1 MHIESA
7 APKHIPAFVAA
18 MAPFDRAQSD
28 DPAVLLAHIMAE
40 SVHTFAGMVDGQPV
54 FIGGVRPDQDRSAG
68 MVWML
73 GNPGID
79 RAKKFYVK
87 ATREQVA
94 SMLTMFPRLYTFVD
108 VRYPKS
114 LRWLRAMGFQ
124 ISAPFEWQ
132 GREVVQVER
141 FA

>member
-1 MHIESA
+1 MRVEPA
-7 APKHIPAFVAA
+7 APDHIPSFVAA
-18 MAPFDRAQSD
+18 MTPFDRAQSD
-28 DPAVLLAHIMAE
+28 DPATLLAGIMAE
-40 SVHTFAGMVDGQPV
+40 SVHTFAGIVDGQPV

-73 GNPGID
+73 GNPGIAK
-79 RAKKFYVK
+79 AKKFYVK

-108 VRYPKS
+108 TRYPKS
-114 LRWLRAMGFQ
+114 LRWLRAMGFSV
-124 ISAPFEWQ
+124 SAPFEWQ